1 MKKQCLYLVL
11 TSVLTL
17 SFFTGCSKEKVNVS
31 ETKISETKV
40 AETETEVIETE
51 VIETLV
57 AETEVKGVPMS
68 LSADEQYEINIFLS
82 NFSEQ
87 GFNMYN
93 EVEKVVITE
102 DFHVDHAN
110 VNQMVQFAFDMYDI
124 NIGNELTFLD
134 GGSSMALTV
143 DQVCG
148 KVNRYFA
155 LNLTPEDVARC
166 GYAKEGNYVKKPYA
180 VGDSHPEFTIVSE
193 MLDQGDGTYLAKF
206 KIFVLE
212 EAATGGNMVSDKS
225 VYAMTEAEANT
236 TAGVS
241 YYGYGKAVVK
251 PYQVNGKDSYQL
263 ISYKVIR

>member
-1 MKKQCLYLVL
+1 MKKQFLYVVFA
-11 TSVLTL
+11 SVLAL
-17 SFFTGCSKEKVNVS
+17 GIFTGCGKDEVKVS
-31 ETKISETKV
+31 ETKIIETKV
-40 AETETEVIETE
+40 SETETEAVETE
-51 VIETLV
+51 AKI
-57 AETEVKGVPMS
+57 VPMT
-68 LSADEQYEINIFLS
+68 LSEDEQYEINIFLS

-110 VNQMVQFAFDMYDI
+110 VNQLVQFAFEMYDI
-124 NIGNELTFLD
+124 NIGRELTFLD
-134 GGSSMALTV
+134 GGNSMALTV
-143 DQVCG
+143 DQVCN

-155 LNLTPEDVARC
+155 LNLTPEDVATC

-180 VGDSHPEFTIVSE
+180 VGDSHPEFTIVDE

-206 KIFVLE
+206 KIYVLE

-225 VYAMTEAEANT
+225 VYAMTEEEANT
-236 TAGVS
+236 RDGVS
-241 YYGYGKAVVK
+241 YYGYGKAVVQ

-263 ISYKVIR
+263 IAYKVVR

>member
-1 MKKQCLYLVL
+1 MKKQCLYLVFA
-11 TSVLTL
+11 SALTL
-17 SFFTGCSKEKVNVS
+17 GFFTGCAKEKVNVS
-31 ETKISETKV
+31 ETKISETIVSEAETEAIETEV
-40 AETETEVIETE
+40 AETE
-51 VIETLV
+51 
-57 AETEVKGVPMS
+57 AKGVPMS
-68 LSADEQYEINIFLS
+68 LSEDEQYEINIFLS

-102 DFHVDHAN
+102 DFHVDNAN
-110 VNQMVQFAFDMYDI
+110 VNQLVQFAFDMYDI

-166 GYAKEGNYVKKPYA
+166 GYEKEGNYVKKPYA

-212 EAATGGNMVSDKS
+212 EAATGGNMVADKS

-236 TAGVS
+236 AAGVS

>member
-1 MKKQCLYLVL
+1 MKKQCLYLAVA
-11 TSVLTL
+11 SALTL
-17 SFFTGCSKEKVNVS
+17 ACFTGCAKEKVNVS
-31 ETKISETKV
+31 ETKISETKIV
-40 AETETEVIETE
+40 ETETEVIETE
-51 VIETLV
+51 V
-57 AETEVKGVPMS
+57 AETETVIVPMS
-68 LSADEQYEINIFLS
+68 LSEDEQYEINIFLS

-93 EVEKVVITE
+93 EVEKVVVTE

-110 VNQMVQFAFDMYDI
+110 VNQLVQFAFEMFDI
-124 NIGNELTFLD
+124 NIWNELSFLD
-134 GGSSMALTV
+134 GGDSMALTV
-143 DQVCG
+143 DQVCD

-155 LNLTPEDVARC
+155 LTLTPEDVAAC

-212 EAATGGNMVSDKS
+212 EAATGGNMVADKS
-225 VYAMTEAEANT
+225 VYAMTEAEAN
-236 TAGVS
+236 AADGVS

-263 ISYKVIR
+263 IAYKVVR